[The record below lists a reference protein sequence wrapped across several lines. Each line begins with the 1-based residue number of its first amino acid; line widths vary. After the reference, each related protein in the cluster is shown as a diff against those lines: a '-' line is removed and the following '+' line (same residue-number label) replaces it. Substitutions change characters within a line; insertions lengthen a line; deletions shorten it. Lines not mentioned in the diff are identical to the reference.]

1 MQAALA
7 DHTVEESVHSRPDL
21 PELVKLLNTG
31 VPTGVVDEIA
41 GGLGLNKGEAL
52 ELVGLSRSQLSR
64 TGDRLNR
71 QASERALMLREVV
84 EEGMNAFADAAAFH
98 AWLRRSNLLLG
109 NLSPVEVCGFAIGIR
124 EVQRVLSR
132 IRTADFL
139 V

>member
-1 MQAALA
+1 MQATLA
-7 DHTVEESVHSRPDL
+7 DHAAEESAHDRPDFPGL
-21 PELVKLLNTG
+21 VELLSTG
-31 VPTGVVDEIA
+31 VPVSAVDEIA

-64 TGDRLNR
+64 SGDRLGR
-71 QASERALMLREVV
+71 QASERALMLKEVV
-84 EEGMNAFADAAAFH
+84 QEGMDAFADAAAFH

-124 EVQRVLSR
+124 EVQRVLAR